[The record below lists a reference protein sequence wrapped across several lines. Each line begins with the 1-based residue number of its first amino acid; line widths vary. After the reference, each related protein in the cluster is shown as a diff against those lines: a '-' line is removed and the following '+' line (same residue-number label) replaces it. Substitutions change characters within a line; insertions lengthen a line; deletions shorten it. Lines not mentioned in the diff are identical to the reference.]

1 MSSSAGSNGI
11 LDGGANTEKGT
22 NGVMEGEANAQ
33 SFLAW
38 QKAVNDFKPFIH
50 QGVLSVSR
58 VARESGL
65 NRDVFYTNPQIRD
78 VLWPNLL
85 HRLEKDKVLK
95 QRVANPVEVVKRE
108 PSRSGMGEA
117 RIKQIQEENEAL
129 KAENSELR
137 KQLGRFQGMDEVLH
151 TTGRLPW

>member
-1 MSSSAGSNGI
+1 MSGAGSNGI
-11 LDGGANTEKGT
+11 LD
-22 NGVMEGEANAQ
+22 GEANAQ

-38 QKAVNDFKPFIH
+38 QKEVKDFKPFVF
-50 QGVLSVSR
+50 QGQLSVSR
-58 VARESGL
+58 VAREIGL

-78 VLWPNLL
+78 VLWPNLR
-85 HRLEKDKVLK
+85 HRLEKDGVLK
-95 QRVANPVEVVKRE
+95 QRVANPVEVVMRE
-108 PSRSGMGEA
+108 PKRSGIGDA

-137 KQLGRFQGMDEVLH
+137 KQFGRLQGLNEVLH

>member
-1 MSSSAGSNGI
+1 M
-11 LDGGANTEKGT
+11 TEKGT
-22 NGVMEGEANAQ
+22 NGVMDGEANVQ

-38 QKAVNDFKPFIH
+38 QKDVKDFKPFIH

-65 NRDVFYTNPQIRD
+65 SRNVFYTNPEIRD

-85 HRLEKDKVLK
+85 HRLETDGVLK
-95 QRVANPVEVVKRE
+95 QRVANPVEVVQRQ
-108 PSRSGMGEA
+108 PSRSGIGEA

-129 KAENSELR
+129 KEEVSELR

>member
-1 MSSSAGSNGI
+1 MSSAGSNGI
-11 LDGGANTEKGT
+11 LDG
-22 NGVMEGEANAQ
+22 EANAQ
-33 SFLAW
+33 CFLDW
-38 QKAVNDFKPFIH
+38 QKSVKDFKPFIY

-95 QRVANPVEVVKRE
+95 QRVAYPVEVVMRE
-108 PSRSGMGEA
+108 PSRSGIGET

-137 KQLGRFQGMDEVLH
+137 KLLGRFQGMDEILH

>member
-1 MSSSAGSNGI
+1 M
-11 LDGGANTEKGT
+11 TEKRT
-22 NGVMEGEANAQ
+22 NGVMDGRANAQ
-33 SFLAW
+33 CFEAW
-38 QKAVNDFKPFIH
+38 QKTVKDFKPFIH

-65 NRDVFYTNPQIRD
+65 NREVFYTNPEIRD

-85 HRLEKDKVLK
+85 HRLETDGVLK
-95 QRVANPVEVVKRE
+95 QRVANPVDVVMREHKRY
-108 PSRSGMGEA
+108 GLGDA

-129 KAENSELR
+129 KAELSEMR
-137 KQLGRFQGMDEVLH
+137 KRLERFQGMDEILH

>member
-1 MSSSAGSNGI
+1 M
-11 LDGGANTEKGT
+11 D
-22 NGVMEGEANAQ
+22 GEANVQ

-38 QKAVNDFKPFIH
+38 QKDVKDFKPFIH

-65 NRDVFYTNPQIRD
+65 SRNVFYTNPEIRD

-85 HRLEKDKVLK
+85 HRLETDGVLK
-95 QRVANPVEVVKRE
+95 QRVANPVEVVQRQ
-108 PSRSGMGEA
+108 PSRSGIGEA

-129 KAENSELR
+129 KEEVSELR

>member
-1 MSSSAGSNGI
+1 M
-11 LDGGANTEKGT
+11 TKKGT
-22 NGVMEGEANAQ
+22 NGLMDGEANAQ

-38 QKAVNDFKPFIH
+38 EKDVIDFKPFIH

-65 NRDVFYTNPQIRD
+65 NRNVFYTNPEIRD

-85 HRLEKDKVLK
+85 HRLEKEGVLQ
-95 QRVANPVEVVKRE
+95 QRVANPVEVVMRE
-108 PSRSGMGEA
+108 PKRSGIGDA

-129 KAENSELR
+129 KAEVSELR
-137 KQLGRFQGMDEVLH
+137 KQLERFQGMDEVLH

>member
-1 MSSSAGSNGI
+1 M
-11 LDGGANTEKGT
+11 TEKGT
-22 NGVMEGEANAQ
+22 NGVMDGEANVQ

-38 QKAVNDFKPFIH
+38 QKDVKDFKPFIH

-65 NRDVFYTNPQIRD
+65 SRNVFYTNPEIRD

-85 HRLEKDKVLK
+85 HRLETDGVLK
-95 QRVANPVEVVKRE
+95 QRVANPVEVVQRQ
-108 PSRSGMGEA
+108 PSRSGIGEA

-129 KAENSELR
+129 KEEVSELR

-151 TTGRLPW
+151 TTGRLTW

>member
-1 MSSSAGSNGI
+1 M
-11 LDGGANTEKGT
+11 TEKGT
-22 NGVMEGEANAQ
+22 NGVMDGEANAQ

-38 QKAVNDFKPFIH
+38 QKDVKDFKPFIH

-65 NRDVFYTNPQIRD
+65 SRNVFYTNPEIRD

-85 HRLEKDKVLK
+85 HRLETDGVLK
-95 QRVANPVEVVKRE
+95 QRVANPVEVVQRQ
-108 PSRSGMGEA
+108 PSRSGIGEA

-129 KAENSELR
+129 KEEVSELR

>member
-11 LDGGANTEKGT
+11 LDG
-22 NGVMEGEANAQ
+22 EANAQ

-38 QKAVNDFKPFIH
+38 QKEVKDFKPFIF
-50 QGVLSVSR
+50 QGQLSVSR

-65 NRDVFYTNPQIRD
+65 KRDVFYTNPQIRD

-85 HRLEKDKVLK
+85 HRLEKDMVLK
-95 QRVANPVEVVKRE
+95 QRVANPVEVVQRQ
-108 PSRSGMGEA
+108 PSRSGIGEA

-129 KAENSELR
+129 KAEVNELR
-137 KQLGRFQGMDEVLH
+137 KQLGRFQGIDEVLH